1 MIHGAKKQTAIFV
14 APLAVWTD
22 FAPVCRWAHT
32 YTMVWVTGFYT
43 LAETEKTIES
53 RLSGLEI
60 DFTSQA
66 AIANLYRAANSVR
79 KYFSNTVLRSNDLS
93 WTGFVV
99 LWVVWIWPGIEV
111 RHAAEEAGI
120 SKSTLSGVVRTMEG
134 RSLMR
139 REIDP
144 TDRRLVHLELTDQG
158 DRMMLDLFPRFNGE
172 ESFAVSPLSSKGVQ
186 ELTKSLKAIV
196 THLEANMPE
205 TMGE

>member
-1 MIHGAKKQTAIFV
+1 M
-14 APLAVWTD
+14 L
-22 FAPVCRWAHT
+22 C
-32 YTMVWVTGFYT
+32 VTGFYT

-79 KYFSNTVLRSNDLS
+79 KYFSNTVLRSNGLS

-139 REIDP
+139 RQVDP
-144 TDRRLVHLELTDQG
+144 VDRRLVHLELTEAG
-158 DRMMLDLFPRFNGE
+158 GLMMVELFPKFNGE
-172 ESFAVSPLSSKGVQ
+172 EAFAVSPLNAKKVQ

-196 THLEANMPE
+196 SHLEANMPDSFE
-205 TMGE
+205 D